1 MMASPAATRAYDVD
15 DAQANW
21 LPASVTQTSS
31 TETPPTIRV
40 APR

>member
-1 MMASPAATRAYDVD
+1 MMASPATTRAYDVGEV
-15 DAQANW
+15 QANW
-21 LPASVTQTSS
+21 LPASVTHTSS